1 MNQKNYNFVSILN
14 LIFSKMLSLL
24 LQKPIRLL
32 FLTSIG
38 FFFSISLLV
47 AQNNDDSNISQKL
60 KKILS
65 ALSYQEKIDILNYAQ
80 QLRDAEPDELIL
92 KIFDQLPTTEK
103 KYILEY
109 ARYRQNGTTE
119 ELNLPVA
126 TTQVEW
132 SQKIYDFGKVQ
143 EGKNSIILFKFTNK
157 GESPYKIKNVK
168 SSCDCTIT
176 NYPTQEIEPGETATL
191 VVEFNSK
198 DKMGEVNQG
207 IVVYDNSSPNMRS
220 ILYIKGEVVK

>member
-1 MNQKNYNFVSILN
+1 MTV
-14 LIFSKMLSLL
+14 
-24 LQKPIRLL
+24 
-32 FLTSIG
+32 
-38 FFFSISLLV
+38 IS
-47 AQNNDDSNISQKL
+47 AQSNDDSNVGQKL

-65 ALSYQEKIDILNYAQ
+65 GLSYQEKIDILNYAQ

-92 KIFDQLPTTEK
+92 RIVEQLPAAEK

-143 EGKNSIILFKFTNK
+143 EGKNTIMLFKFTNK
-157 GESPYKIKNVK
+157 GEAPYKIKNVK

-176 NYPTQEIEPGETATL
+176 NYPTQEIEPGDTATL

-220 ILYIKGEVVK
+220 ILYIKGEVIK